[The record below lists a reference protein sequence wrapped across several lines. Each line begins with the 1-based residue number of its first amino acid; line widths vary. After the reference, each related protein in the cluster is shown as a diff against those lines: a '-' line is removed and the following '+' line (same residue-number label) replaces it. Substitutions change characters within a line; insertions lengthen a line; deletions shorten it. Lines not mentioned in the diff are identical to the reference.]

1 MERNRNERRKTG
13 WFGLKSKNPVSALG
27 QEFLSEKNLYSQK
40 RADNTKEKDIVSGA
54 SESEVED
61 KYIKKD
67 GSDKYGT
74 DKRNVLSK
82 REDPALLWNTG
93 KEENPEKIVGLLL
106 ETDLQ
111 TRSERIRQH
120 EKNAKISALFGI
132 IDLIGKGIGAWSGIS
147 PEPAGWEMV
156 NGELQKAEQL
166 RKESKEAKEQEFQT
180 EKEEVRKENI
190 EREEAAEKKISGLE
204 KDIREGSIPSEEK
217 LNLAEEAFGR
227 KEASAARKEK
237 PVLQEKNPRINRKGD
252 TQEGQVVSNAE
263 GKQVRLSPAQVT
275 SLLIY
280 AERHDL
286 LDAYYRA
293 KTDLQRR
300 IALDMAI
307 QGAYL
312 HAEKENVRR
321 QSGNR

>member
-40 RADNTKEKDIVSGA
+40 RADNTKEKDVVSGA
-54 SESEVED
+54 SESKVED
-61 KYIKKD
+61 KYIKKA

-74 DKRNVLSK
+74 DKKNILSK
-82 REDPALLWNTG
+82 REDLALSWNME
-93 KEENPEKIVGLLL
+93 EENPEKIVGLLL
-106 ETDLQ
+106 ETDSQ

-190 EREEAAEKKISGLE
+190 EREEEAEKKISGLE
-204 KDIREGSIPSEEK
+204 KDIREGSIPSKEK
-217 LNLAEEAFGR
+217 LNLAEEAFER
-227 KEASAARKEK
+227 KEAFAARREK
-237 PVLQEKNPRINRKGD
+237 PVLQGKSLRINRKSD
-252 TQEGQVVSNAE
+252 AQEGQVVSNAE

-312 HAEKENVRR
+312 HAEKENVQR
-321 QSGNR
+321 QSGNK

>member
-40 RADNTKEKDIVSGA
+40 RADNTKEKDVVSGA

-74 DKRNVLSK
+74 DKKNILSK
-82 REDPALLWNTG
+82 REDLALSWNME
-93 KEENPEKIVGLLL
+93 EENPEKIVGLLL

-147 PEPAGWEMV
+147 PEPVGWEMV

-166 RKESKEAKEQEFQT
+166 RKESKETKEQEFQT
-180 EKEEVRKENI
+180 EKEEMRKENI

-227 KEASAARKEK
+227 KEASVARKEK
-237 PVLQEKNPRINRKGD
+237 PVLQEKSPRINRKGD

>member
-13 WFGLKSKNPVSALG
+13 WFGLKSKNPVSAFG

-40 RADNTKEKDIVSGA
+40 RADNTKEKDVVSGA
-54 SESEVED
+54 SESKVED
-61 KYIKKD
+61 KYIKKA

-74 DKRNVLSK
+74 DKKNILSK
-82 REDPALLWNTG
+82 RENLALSWNME
-93 KEENPEKIVGLLL
+93 EENPEKIVGLLL
-106 ETDLQ
+106 ETDSQ

-166 RKESKEAKEQEFQT
+166 RKESKEAKEQELQT
-180 EKEEVRKENI
+180 EKEEMRKENI
-190 EREEAAEKKISGLE
+190 EREEAAENKISGLE

-237 PVLQEKNPRINRKGD
+237 PVLQEKSPRINRKGD
-252 TQEGQVVSNAE
+252 VQEGQVVSNAE

-312 HAEKENVRR
+312 HAEKENARR
-321 QSGNR
+321 RSGNR